1 MVAGGFE
8 VRLSLR
14 AYADLDEISA
24 YVAQYSPGSAEAL
37 INELYAA
44 IYDLRFMPERFQAIG
59 RSRKRNNNVHARV
72 VAPYLI
78 YYRVDRSARIVSVI
92 EVRHGARK
100 PPRY

>member
-14 AYADLDEISA
+14 AFSDLDNISA
-24 YVAQYSPGSAEAL
+24 NVAQHSPAVAEA
-37 INELYAA
+37 IVSQLYAA
-44 IYDLRFMPERFQAIG
+44 FKDLKFMPERFQSVG

-78 YYRVDRSARIVSVI
+78 YYRIDLSARIVSI
-92 EVRHGARK
+92 LEVRHGARK
-100 PPRY
+100 RPRY